1 MDNKKKPALSKT
13 SPAVDA
19 LAGAIENTREKEIH
33 RIIDTAAASMEALG
47 MKFFIAGID
56 RQPQAADGGKVYTQ
70 SDMKGNDFCYML
82 DVALPTKE
90 DAINLGIY
98 IGQVIQLRTNNNKTN
113 EPKRS

>member
-1 MDNKKKPALSKT
+1 MEKPALSKT

-19 LAGAIENTREKEIH
+19 LAGAVEDQREKEIH
-33 RIIDTAAASMEALG
+33 RIIDTAAASMSKLG
-47 MKFFIAGID
+47 MQFFIAGID
-56 RQPQAADGGKVYTQ
+56 KQPQAADGGKVYTQ

-82 DVALPTKE
+82 DVALPTKQ

-98 IGQVIQLRTNNNKTN
+98 VGQVIQLRQKEN